1 MTIKKPH
8 LDWKS
13 ALTKLEGAYAPST
26 LKAYYNDLRAFVDWA
41 ENNDRPPFPAGA
53 DAICQFIEFQAPHRA
68 VSTIQR
74 RLYALRKVHNLLG
87 LNDCL
92 NSPEISLAFRRV
104 ARRNLVRPKQAAPLT
119 KAQLQDFIEAQPDTP
134 WGLRSRAMLSLGYE
148 LLTRRSELV
157 AIQTLD
163 LNRQP
168 NGTLR
173 VLVKKS
179 KADPLGAGRL
189 GFTSRETT
197 RMVDEWLAWRG
208 PRIES
213 LFCPIYKGVPIN
225 RSISTTSVKR
235 LIKTAAKQSGLS
247 GEAAAQ
253 FSAHSLRVGAAHEL
267 LNRGFDAAAIMRA
280 GGWKSI
286 NTLSRYLETA
296 EHNVWE

>member
-13 ALTKLEGAYAPST
+13 ALAKLEGAYAPAT
-26 LKAYYNDLRAFVDWA
+26 LKAYYNDVRAFVDWA
-41 ENNDRPPFPAGA
+41 ENNNRPPFPAEA
-53 DAICQFIEFQAPHRA
+53 EAICQFIEYQAPNRA

-74 RLYALRKVHNLLG
+74 RLYALRKVHYLLG
-87 LNDCL
+87 LPDCL
-92 NSPEISLAFRRV
+92 SSPEIGLAFRRV
-104 ARRNLVRPKQAAPLT
+104 ARRNLVRPRQAAPLT
-119 KAQLQDFIEAQPDTP
+119 KAQLGEFIEAQPDTP

-173 VLVKKS
+173 VLIKKS

-208 PRIES
+208 PGIES
-213 LFCPIYKGVPIN
+213 LFCPIYQGVPIN

-247 GEAAAQ
+247 GEAAEQ

-267 LNRGFDAAAIMRA
+267 LDRGLDAAAIMRA

>member
-1 MTIKKPH
+1 
-8 LDWKS
+8 
-13 ALTKLEGAYAPST
+13 
-26 LKAYYNDLRAFVDWA
+26 
-41 ENNDRPPFPAGA
+41 
-53 DAICQFIEFQAPHRA
+53 
-68 VSTIQR
+68 
-74 RLYALRKVHNLLG
+74 
-87 LNDCL
+87 
-92 NSPEISLAFRRV
+92 
-104 ARRNLVRPKQAAPLT
+104 
-119 KAQLQDFIEAQPDTP
+119 
-134 WGLRSRAMLSLGYE
+134 MLSLGYE

-173 VLVKKS
+173 VLIKKS

-208 PRIES
+208 PGIES
-213 LFCPIYKGVPIN
+213 LFCPIYQGVPIN

-247 GEAAAQ
+247 GEAAEQ

-267 LNRGFDAAAIMRA
+267 LDRGLDAAAIMRA

>member
-1 MTIKKPH
+1 MNWT
-8 LDWKS
+8 S
-13 ALTKLEGAYAPST
+13 ALAQLEGAYAPST
-26 LKAYYNDLRAFVDWA
+26 LKAYYNDVRAFVDWA
-41 ENNDRPPFPAGA
+41 ENNNRPPFPAEA
-53 DAICQFIEFQAPHRA
+53 EAICQFIDFQAPYRA

-74 RLYALRKVHNLLG
+74 RLYALRKVHYLLG
-87 LNDCL
+87 LPDCL
-92 NSPEISLAFRRV
+92 SSPEIGLAFRRV
-104 ARRNLVRPKQAAPLT
+104 ARRNLVRPRQAAPLT
-119 KAQLQDFIEAQPDTP
+119 KAQLGEFIEAQPDTP

-173 VLVKKS
+173 VLIKKS

-208 PRIES
+208 PGIES
-213 LFCPIYKGVPIN
+213 LFCPIYQGVPIN

-247 GEAAAQ
+247 GEDAKQ

-267 LNRGFDAAAIMRA
+267 LNRGVDAAAIMRA
-280 GGWKSI
+280 GGGKSI